1 MVDDERSGRRCKLLT
16 PILYHLPSFPLSQQS
31 LFDAEPPEWE
41 LDKESTL
48 LAATVVLPSG
58 PPGEFDYAIPD
69 AMADERQPET
79 LCEPGRRVR
88 VPLGRGNRPM
98 VGYCV
103 AVENKPVVR
112 TRPLKELR
120 GVVDPVSLVSPA
132 MLRLTRWMADHYLTT
147 WGQVLDA
154 VVPAGVR
161 GKAGTRDVTL
171 LSVPTQVAARL
182 TTLELPP
189 KQTEVLKNLAASPKP
204 LSIKQLAM
212 RVGCTTGPINTLRKK
227 GLIESRVE
235 RLATDALS
243 AEDLAVDR
251 QPPKHLSE
259 DQTKTLA
266 TILGSIE
273 AAEQETILVHGV
285 TSSGKT
291 EVYLQAIE
299 RVVSFGRQAIVLVP
313 EISLTPQ
320 TVGRFRERFD
330 HIAVLHSHQSDV
342 ERHRQWRRIAA
353 GEVQVVVGARSAI
366 FAPTPHLGLVV
377 IDEEHE
383 SSFKQDSAPRYHAR
397 EVAIE
402 RTRAEGVPLVLASA
416 TPSLEAWRRTQPD
429 VPAGERY
436 TLTSMPRRIGALP
449 MPAVRT
455 VDLRTE
461 GAGTRGA
468 LSRPLCQAI
477 DQTLRDDGQ
486 VILLLN
492 RRGFST
498 HVQCPACGFVLK
510 CNHCDVAMT
519 FHRADAA
526 VVCHWCDDRGHPPQV
541 CPDCKSPRIR
551 YGGLGTQ
558 KLEAE
563 VKARFRGVPVAR
575 MDADTMRRPGSHEV
589 ALDAFRKGETRIL
602 LGTQMI
608 AKGLDFPNVTLVGVV
623 SADSALNLPDFRAA
637 ERTFQ
642 LVTQV
647 AGRTGRSE
655 RGGRVVVQT
664 FDPDH
669 PAIQAAARHDYLKFA
684 RHELPGRESLGY
696 PPYGTMARIIARGGA
711 EKLVAAYLEQVTG
724 KVREAAEAIGT
735 KVRFLGPAPAPI
747 TRLRGEFRYHVQM
760 LATDGMALREA
771 LRKGW
776 QPIPLPEGVRS
787 IVDIDPSDML

>member
-1 MVDDERSGRRCKLLT
+1 M
-16 PILYHLPSFPLSQQS
+16 SQQS

-41 LDKESTL
+41 LDAQSTRL
-48 LAATVVLPSG
+48 VATVVLPTG
-58 PPGEFDYAIPD
+58 PPGEFDYAVPD

-79 LCEPGRRVR
+79 LVEPGRRVR
-88 VPLGRGNRPM
+88 APLGRGNRPV

-103 AVENKPVVR
+103 AIDSKAVSP
-112 TRPLKELR
+112 TRPLKELKA
-120 GVVDPVSLVSPA
+120 VIDPVSLVSPA
-132 MLRLTRWMADHYLTT
+132 MLRLTRWMADRYLTP
-147 WGQVLDA
+147 WGQVLEA
-154 VVPAGVR
+154 VVPSGVR
-161 GKAGTRDVTL
+161 GRAGTRDVTL
-171 LSVPTQVAARL
+171 LSVPTAVAARL

-189 KQTEVLKNLAASPKP
+189 KQAEVLKTLAGSSKP
-204 LSIKQLAM
+204 LSIKQLAI
-212 RVGCTTGPINTLRKK
+212 RVGCTTAPINALRKR

-243 AEDLAVDR
+243 AEDQAVER
-251 QPPKHLSE
+251 QPPKELNP
-259 DQTKTLA
+259 DQAKTLA
-266 TILGSIE
+266 AITDALDAGE
-273 AAEQETILVHGV
+273 AETILVHGV

-299 RVVSFGRQAIVLVP
+299 QVVSFGRQAIVLVP

-330 HIAVLHSHQSDV
+330 RIAVLHSHQSDV

-353 GEVQVVVGARSAI
+353 GEIQVVVGARSAI

-383 SSFKQDSAPRYHAR
+383 TSFKQDTAPRYHAR
-397 EVAIE
+397 DVAIH

-416 TPSLEAWRRTQPD
+416 TPSLEAWRRTHPD
-429 VPAGERY
+429 APSDDRY
-436 TLTSMPRRIGALP
+436 TLASMPRRIGNLP

-455 VDLRTE
+455 VDLRVDGE
-461 GAGTRGA
+461 SRGA

-477 DQTLRDDGQ
+477 DEALRSNGQ

-492 RRGFST
+492 RRGYST

-510 CNHCDVAMT
+510 CDHCDVAMT
-519 FHRADAA
+519 FHRPDAA
-526 VVCHWCDDRGHPPQV
+526 VMCHWCDHRSAPPKV

-563 VKARFRGVPVAR
+563 VRARFRSATVAR
-575 MDADTMRRPGSHEV
+575 MDADTMRRPGSHETT
-589 ALDAFRKGETRIL
+589 LDAFRRGETQIL

-647 AGRTGRSE
+647 AGRTGRGE

-669 PAIQAAARHDYLKFA
+669 PAIQAAVKHDYLRFA
-684 RHELPGRESLGY
+684 REELPTRQALGY
-696 PPYGTMARIIARGGA
+696 PPYGTMARIIARGPA
-711 EKLVAAYLEQVTG
+711 EKLVEAYLEQVAAAV
-724 KVREAAEAIGT
+724 KRAAETTGQ
-735 KVRFLGPAPAPI
+735 RFRFVGPAPAPI
-747 TRLRGEFRYHVQM
+747 TRLRGEFRYHLQL
-760 LATDGMALREA
+760 LAPDRETVLEVLRE
-771 LRKGW
+771 GW
-776 QPIPLPEGVRS
+776 QSINPPEGVRS
-787 IVDIDPSDML
+787 IADLDPVDML